1 MDETSG
7 QQWSARMMDMDTKRD
22 VERTVDICLFLNPFS
37 LICRYIYIY
46 TYIYA
51 IAILVSISIE
61 INQQGDTLQFVATK
75 HLLRL
80 QKTLFLLE
88 RYAV

>member
-7 QQWSARMMDMDTKRD
+7 QQRSARMMDVDTKRD
-22 VERTVDICLFLNPFS
+22 VERTADICLFLNPFP
-37 LICRYIYIY
+37 LVCIYV
-46 TYIYA
+46 T
-51 IAILVSISIE
+51 AILISISIE
-61 INQQGDTLQFVATK
+61 INQQGDTPQFVATK